1 MVTVVL
7 TCSDH
12 LIRRDPILD
21 PCFQS
26 RVMNGKPLGTSAT
39 QPSWNCEY
47 KIMGGGSMSLLRSP
61 HRPGSNPWSVLLVT
75 SHEKQAFGTF
85 GNIVAIVLWFQSRFM
100 EGKL

>member
-7 TCSDH
+7 SCSDH

-26 RVMNGKPLGTSAT
+26 RVMNGKPLGRSAT

-47 KIMGGGSMSLLRSP
+47 KIMGDGSMSYA
-61 HRPGSNPWSVLLVT
+61 GIT
-75 SHEKQAFGTF
+75 SYTG
-85 GNIVAIVLWFQSRFM
+85 IQSLIRVISD
-100 EGKL
+100 ES